1 MKKYLSILLCAMILA
16 TILCAPYVLA
26 ENLEPPATP
35 DAPAP
40 ATYTV
45 NLTGLIVAILVAF
58 FEFLLAWLLKA
69 VIPPLKSWLAVHT
82 TEKQR
87 RLIWDAVCKL
97 VEAAE
102 QIIKGPGLGERRMA
116 YVKAGLEERGYTV
129 DTDMIEA
136 AVKRMN
142 DRAAWEIS
150 HALEIGTDVELDE
163 DDEKA
168 GDDNRALS

>member
-35 DAPAP
+35 DVPAP
-40 ATYTV
+40 ITYTV

-69 VIPPLKSWLAVHT
+69 VIPPLKAWLAVHT

-87 RLIWDAVCKL
+87 RLIWDAVCRL

-102 QIIKGPGLGERRMA
+102 QVIKGPGLGERRMA
-116 YVKAGLEERGYTV
+116 YVKAGLQERGFTV

-142 DRAAWEIS
+142 DRAASEIS
-150 HALEIGTDVELDE
+150 HALEITTEDTVEETEE
-163 DDEKA
+163 DDEIE
-168 GDDNRALS
+168 

>member
-1 MKKYLSILLCAMILA
+1 MKKYIAILLCAMILA
-16 TILCAPYVLA
+16 VILCAPYAAA
-26 ENLEPPATP
+26 EALEPSA
-35 DAPAP
+35 APA
-40 ATYTV
+40 AYTV

-69 VIPPLKSWLAVHT
+69 VIPPLKAWLAVHT

-87 RLIWDAVCKL
+87 RLIWDAVCRL

-102 QIIKGPGLGERRMA
+102 QSIKGPGLGERRMA

-136 AVKRMN
+136 AVMRMN
-142 DRAAWEIS
+142 TRAAYEIS
-150 HALEIGTDVELDE
+150 HALDITTEATLEDPEEDDTE
-163 DDEKA
+163 DDETE
-168 GDDNRALS
+168 